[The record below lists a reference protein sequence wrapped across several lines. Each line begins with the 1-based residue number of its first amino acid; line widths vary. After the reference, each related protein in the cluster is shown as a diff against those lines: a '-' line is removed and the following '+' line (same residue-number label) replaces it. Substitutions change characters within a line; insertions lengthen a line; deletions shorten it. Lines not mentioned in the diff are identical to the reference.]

1 VRSNHQRL
9 ACGHRRAVARLPLG
23 ANRPQDGL
31 RGRKPP
37 LVAALVAALVLFAGC
52 VPAPSGGPEVR
63 FLIGVSQANTTEPWR
78 LSVDADI
85 QKEAATFSGLRVV
98 VTDAADSVLKQ
109 QQDLDRLLSLGCDL
123 LIVSPADAAG
133 LRPAVDKAY
142 KQVPVIVI
150 DRAVEGYNYSLY
162 LGPDNQRIGREAGKY
177 VSALLGKK
185 GGRVLEVLGRR
196 DSPPSLDRSRG
207 FREGLADRPDI
218 LTWNRVEA
226 DWLQDKAEDVLTPFF
241 ADNAR
246 VDVVFA
252 QNDAMAYGAWL
263 AAKKAHRETIPI
275 IGIDGLPGPD
285 GGMSLVQR
293 GVFAATFN
301 VPTGGKEAV
310 DYAVDILNKVEGIPK
325 KIILRTS
332 IVTREVPTLPEFV
345 GPPAVGPGFRP
356 RLGFS
361 QVGAESVWRET
372 NTESIKQAAQ
382 RAGVDLIF
390 DAGDQTQARQI
401 AAIRSF
407 IRQKVDVIAFSPI
420 VESGWEQVLGEA
432 RAAGIPVILSDRRLD
447 AVDPSLWLTYIGSDF
462 VEEGRRAATWVATRF
477 PSGPE
482 RRIVEIRGT
491 EGSSPEVDRARGFR
505 EALAG
510 NARFVIAASLPG
522 DFTREG
528 GRQAMRDYLK
538 TDHQPFQ
545 ILFAH
550 NDDMALGAIE
560 SLKAAGLK
568 PGRDVVVVSVDAI
581 RQAFEAMVRGDLNC
595 TVECTPLLGPQ
606 LMKIVGDFMKGKT
619 LPWQYISSEEVF
631 PAETAQQQL
640 PTRKY

>member
-1 VRSNHQRL
+1 L
-9 ACGHRRAVARLPLG
+9 AG
-23 ANRPQDGL
+23 GL
-31 RGRKPP
+31 I
-37 LVAALVAALVLFAGC
+37 GC
-52 VPAPSGGPEVR
+52 APAPDKGPEVK

-85 QKEAATFSGLRVV
+85 QKEAATFPGLRVV

-109 QQDLDRLLSLGCDL
+109 QQDLDRLLGLGCDL

-142 KQVPVIVI
+142 ERVPVIVI

-162 LGPDNQRIGREAGKY
+162 LGPDNQRIGREAGRY

-185 GGRVLEVLGRR
+185 GGRVLEVLGRH

-218 LTWNRVEA
+218 IMWDRVEA

-241 ADNAR
+241 AAGDHVN
-246 VDVVFA
+246 VVFA

-263 AAKKAHRETIPI
+263 AAKKAGREKVPI

-285 GGMSLVQR
+285 GGLSLVQR
-293 GVFAATFN
+293 GVFVATFN

-332 IVTREVPTLPEFV
+332 IVTREVPNLPEFV
-345 GPPAVGPGFRP
+345 SAPSLRAGARP

-361 QVGAESVWRET
+361 QVGSESVWRQT

-382 RAGVDLIF
+382 RAGVDLVF
-390 DAGDQTQARQI
+390 DPGDQTQARQI

-407 IRQKVDVIAFSPI
+407 IKQRVDVIAFSP
-420 VESGWEQVLGEA
+420 VVAQGWDEVLGEA
-432 RAAGIPVILSDRRLD
+432 RAARIPVILSDRRLD

-462 VEEGRRAATWVATRF
+462 IEEGRRAAAWVLSRF
-477 PSGPE
+477 PAGPA
-482 RRIVEIRGT
+482 RSIVEIRGT
-491 EGSSPEVDRARGFR
+491 EGSSPAIDRAAGFR
-505 EALAG
+505 EALSA
-510 NARFVIAASLPG
+510 NPRFTIAASLPG

-528 GRQAMRDYLK
+528 GRAAMEAFLK
-538 TDHQPFQ
+538 SPHQPFQ

-568 PGRDVVVVSVDAI
+568 PGSDVVVVSVDAI
-581 RQAFEAMVRGDLNC
+581 RQAFEAMVRGELNC

>member
-1 VRSNHQRL
+1 
-9 ACGHRRAVARLPLG
+9 
-23 ANRPQDGL
+23 
-31 RGRKPP
+31 
-37 LVAALVAALVLFAGC
+37 
-52 VPAPSGGPEVR
+52 
-63 FLIGVSQANTTEPWR
+63 VSQANTTEPWR

-85 QKEAATFSGLRVV
+85 QKEAATFPGLRVV

-109 QQDLDRLLSLGCDL
+109 QQDLDRLLGLGCDL

-133 LRPAVDKAY
+133 MKSAIDKAY
-142 KQVPVIVI
+142 HQVPVIVI
-150 DRAVEGYNYSLY
+150 DRAIEGYNYTLY

-177 VSALLGKK
+177 VASLLGRK
-185 GGRVLEVLGRR
+185 GGRVLEVLGRH

-207 FREGLADRPDI
+207 FHEGLVDRPDI
-218 LTWNRVEA
+218 VTWNRVEA

-241 ADNAR
+241 AENNR

-263 AAKKAHRETIPI
+263 AARKAGREQLPI

-285 GGMSLVQR
+285 GGLSLVQR

-345 GPPAVGPGFRP
+345 SPPAVRPGFRP

-361 QVGAESVWRET
+361 QVGSESVWRQT
-372 NTESIKQAAQ
+372 NSESIKQAAQ

-390 DAGDQTQARQI
+390 DEGDQTQARQI

-407 IRQKVDVIAFSPI
+407 IKQKVDVIAFSPI
-420 VESGWEQVLGEA
+420 VEQGWDQVLGEA
-432 RAAGIPVILSDRRLD
+432 RAAKIPVILSDRRLD
-447 AVDPSLWLTYIGSDF
+447 TIDPSLWLTYIGSDF
-462 VEEGRRAATWVATRF
+462 IEEGRRAAAWVAARF
-477 PSGPE
+477 PTGPV
-482 RRIVEIRGT
+482 RSIVEIRGT
-491 EGSSPEVDRARGFR
+491 EGSSPQVDRGRGFR
-505 EALAG
+505 ESLG
-510 NARFVIAASLPG
+510 DNPRFNIVASLSG

-528 GRQAMRDYLK
+528 GRRAMEEYLQS
-538 TDHQPFQ
+538 DHPPFQ

-560 SLKAAGLK
+560 SLKAAGIK
-568 PGRDVVVVSVDAI
+568 PGSDVVVVSVDAI
-581 RQAFEAMVRGDLNC
+581 KQAFEAMVRGELNC

-631 PAETAQQQL
+631 PAETAQLQL

>member
-1 VRSNHQRL
+1 M
-9 ACGHRRAVARLPLG
+9 
-23 ANRPQDGL
+23 
-31 RGRKPP
+31 
-37 LVAALVAALVLFAGC
+37 
-52 VPAPSGGPEVR
+52 
-63 FLIGVSQANTTEPWR
+63 
-78 LSVDADI
+78 
-85 QKEAATFSGLRVV
+85 RVV
-98 VTDAADSVLKQ
+98 VTDAADSVFKQ
-109 QQDLDRLLSLGCDL
+109 QQDLDRLLGLGCDL
-123 LIVSPADAAG
+123 LIVSPADASG

-142 KQVPVIVI
+142 QQVPVIVI
-150 DRAVEGYNYSLY
+150 DRAVEGYNYTLY
-162 LGPDNQRIGREAGKY
+162 LGPDNQRIGREAGRY
-177 VSALLGKK
+177 VSTLLGRK
-185 GGRVLEVLGRR
+185 GGRVLEVLGRH

-218 LTWNRVEA
+218 ITWDRVEA

-241 ADNAR
+241 AEGDH

-263 AAKKAHRETIPI
+263 AAKKAGREKVPI
-275 IGIDGLPGPD
+275 IGIDGLSGPD
-285 GGMSLVQR
+285 GGLSLVQR

-332 IVTREVPTLPEFV
+332 IVTREVPNLPEFV
-345 GPPAVGPGFRP
+345 SAPSVRASTRP

-361 QVGAESVWRET
+361 QVGAESVWRQT
-372 NTESIKQAAQ
+372 NTESIKLAAR

-407 IRQKVDVIAFSPI
+407 IKQRVDVIAFSP
-420 VESGWEQVLGEA
+420 VVAQGWDEVLGEA
-432 RAAGIPVILSDRRLD
+432 RAARIPVILSDRRLD

-462 VEEGRRAATWVATRF
+462 VEEGRRAAAWVLSRF
-477 PSGPE
+477 PTGPE
-482 RRIVEIRGT
+482 KSIVEIRGT
-491 EGSSPEVDRARGFR
+491 EGSSPAIDRAQGFR
-505 EALAG
+505 EALG
-510 NARFVIAASLPG
+510 SNSRFTITASLAG

-528 GRQAMRDYLK
+528 GRAAMEAFLK
-538 TDHQPFQ
+538 APHAPFQ

-560 SLKAAGLK
+560 SLKAAGIK
-568 PGRDVVVVSVDAI
+568 PGSDVVVVSVDAI
-581 RQAFEAMVRGDLNC
+581 RQAFEAMTKGELNC

-640 PTRKY
+640 AGRKY